1 MNNSNLPLKLYKYY
15 SCNGENEQRIE
26 ARLKG
31 EIFFS
36 SPLNFNDPYDC
47 QFLDIIN
54 NTENCSIDD
63 VKRILRE
70 ECFDA
75 DIVYEKLLK
84 GDKDTIQVVY
94 ERQAKLLGILCLT
107 NSCEKILMW
116 SHYATNNGMC
126 LEYDIH
132 ALSRENLFSSLE
144 SKIISRNDINLSAFY
159 NKRILM
165 GNVEYVPQ
173 LDVDV
178 KLFFNDMPNDIIKK
192 YWQKL
197 DEWGNEEEFRI
208 GVSLGGNIS
217 VCIPNLVKH
226 IYLGCNCTM
235 HQVANIWSLCQK
247 NRLCI
252 PISIM
257 RKTSL
262 GLKPF
267 DISQYELD
275 NILNQ
280 YGKQE
285 NLFWKEY
292 ETLK

>member
-1 MNNSNLPLKLYKYY
+1 MNNLTLPTRLYKYY
-15 SCNGENEQRIE
+15 SCNGENEQRVE

-47 QFLDIIN
+47 QFPDIIN
-54 NTENCSIDD
+54 NTASCSIDD

-75 DIVYEKLLK
+75 DEVYEKLLK
-84 GDKDTIQVVY
+84 GDKSTIQAVY

-116 SHYATNNGMC
+116 SHYASNNGMC
-126 LEYDIH
+126 LEYDMH
-132 ALSRENLFSSLE
+132 ALSRENLFSYVE
-144 SKIISRNDINLSAFY
+144 PKIISRNDINISAFY

-165 GNVEYVPQ
+165 GNVKYVPQ
-173 LDVDV
+173 LEADV

-197 DEWGNEEEFRI
+197 DVWEKEDEFRI
-208 GVSLGGNIS
+208 GVSLGGNIAIT
-217 VCIPNLVKH
+217 IPNLVKH
-226 IYLGCNCTM
+226 IYMGCNVTM
-235 HQVANIWSLCQK
+235 SQIAKIWSLCQK
-247 NRLCI
+247 NRLDI

-267 DISQYELD
+267 DIPQYELD
-275 NILNQ
+275 NILKQ
-280 YGKQE
+280 YCKQD

>member
-15 SCNGENEQRIE
+15 SCNGENEQRVE

-47 QFLDIIN
+47 QFPNIIN
-54 NTENCSIDD
+54 NTASCSIDNVRKILSEEGFD
-63 VKRILRE
+63 VDE
-70 ECFDA
+70 
-75 DIVYEKLLK
+75 VYNKLLK
-84 GDKDTIQVVY
+84 GDKTTIQAVY
-94 ERQAKLLGILCLT
+94 ERQAQLLGILCLT

-116 SHYATNNGMC
+116 SLYASNNGMC
-126 LEYDIH
+126 LEYDMH
-132 ALSRENLFSSLE
+132 ALSKENIFSYVE
-144 SKIISRNDINLSAFY
+144 PKIISRNDINQHPIAV
-159 NKRILM
+159 NRIIM
-165 GNVEYVPQ
+165 EYVKYVPQ
-173 LDVDV
+173 LEANV

-197 DEWGNEEEFRI
+197 NVWKKEEEFRI
-208 GVSLGGNIS
+208 GVSLGGNIAVS
-217 VCIPNLVKH
+217 IPNLVTH
-226 IYLGCNCTM
+226 IYLGCNTTM
-235 HQVANIWSLCQK
+235 SQIANIWSLCQK